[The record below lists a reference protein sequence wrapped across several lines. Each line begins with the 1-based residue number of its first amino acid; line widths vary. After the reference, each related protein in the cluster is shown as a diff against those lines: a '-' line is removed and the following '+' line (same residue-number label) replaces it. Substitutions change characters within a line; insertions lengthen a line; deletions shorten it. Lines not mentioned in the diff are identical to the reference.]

1 MTATSSKTLGV
12 RMPLDEYIKLL
23 QMASQNTM
31 TISDFALQL
40 IYLNKDKPVV
50 SLRNEDTV
58 KDLNASRSELQATV
72 KRLNDAIRANQQYAK
87 VETQDKSKIKELEKE
102 NQELD
107 SLVTDLRNKVII
119 AQSETQQFLGYAEGY
134 LFDKNGKPYIKP

>member
-1 MTATSSKTLGV
+1 
-12 RMPLDEYIKLL
+12 MPLDEYIKLL

-58 KDLNASRSELQATV
+58 KELNASRSELQATV

-87 VETQDKSKIKELEKE
+87 VETQDKAKIKELEKE

-119 AQSETQQFLGYAEGY
+119 AQSDVQQFKGYAENNLVY
-134 LFDKNGKPYIKP
+134 KDGKPYIKP

>member
-1 MTATSSKTLGV
+1 MTATSSKTLGI

-87 VETQDKSKIKELEKE
+87 VETQDKAKIKELEKE

-119 AQSETQQFLGYAEGY
+119 AQSDVQQFKDYAENNLVY
-134 LFDKNGKPYIKP
+134 KDGKPYIKP

>member
-1 MTATSSKTLGV
+1 MTATSSKTLGI

-58 KDLNASRSELQATV
+58 KELNASRSELQATV

-87 VETQDKSKIKELEKE
+87 VETQDKAKIKELEKE

-119 AQSETQQFLGYAEGY
+119 AQSDVQQFKGYAENNLVY
-134 LFDKNGKPYIKP
+134 KDGKPYIKP